1 MANLFRGFKAL
12 KKVWLTF
19 LQEKLKKK
27 MYRVPFVRL
36 KDSKMCTPD
45 VFTGSTDLKKVTLIH
60 LEVNMS
66 EKWQKQQ
73 T

>member
-1 MANLFRGFKAL
+1 MANLFRGLKAR

-27 MYRVPFVRL
+27 MYGVPFARL

-45 VFTGSTDLKKVTLIH
+45 AFAGSTDLK
-60 LEVNMS
+60 S
-66 EKWQKQQ
+66 A
-73 T
+73 

>member
-1 MANLFRGFKAL
+1 MANLFRGLKAR

-27 MYRVPFVRL
+27 MYGVPFARL

-45 VFTGSTDLKKVTLIH
+45 AFAGSTYLKIV
-60 LEVNMS
+60 
-66 EKWQKQQ
+66 
-73 T
+73 